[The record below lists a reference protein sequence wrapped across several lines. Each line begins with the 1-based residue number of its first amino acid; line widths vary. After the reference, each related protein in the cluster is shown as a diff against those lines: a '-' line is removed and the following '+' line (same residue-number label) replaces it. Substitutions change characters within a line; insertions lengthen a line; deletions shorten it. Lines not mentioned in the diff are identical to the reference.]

1 MIDIF
6 TREDMENISLCIFQ
20 YLILYYIINSNIYSN
35 TYSNIFSNIYS
46 NIYSI
51 LACNKKFHQSVT
63 FRKLAGCL
71 LWNNGE
77 NFGRKIE
84 NYFLS
89 VGEDA
94 TQTPDGSNVSL
105 WVSVG
110 VGLPVILAALVACQ
124 CIYRR

>member
-1 MIDIF
+1 
-6 TREDMENISLCIFQ
+6 
-20 YLILYYIINSNIYSN
+20 LY
-35 TYSNIFSNIYS
+35 
-46 NIYSI
+46 
-51 LACNKKFHQSVT
+51 KKFHQSVT

-89 VGEDA
+89 VGDYA
-94 TQTPDGSNVSL
+94 TQTPDGSKVVL
-105 WVSVG
+105 WASIG
-110 VGLPVILAALVACQ
+110 VGLPVILAALVAYQ